1 MRKLLIL
8 LFGTLIGLPAISQ
21 TQLAEVIKVWKTK
34 KVNVVDGFTFRYR
47 LWDKYDTAI
56 YYQTGADTFEVTTT
70 FKKVSSTKPPTLTD
84 IISTLDDNTVSPG
97 QINLDEEEAATD
109 ITEQITA
116 YFEQSRDADAS
127 VAVKLD

>member
-1 MRKLLIL
+1 MPRR
-8 LFGTLIGLPAISQ
+8 P
-21 TQLAEVIKVWKTK
+21 
-34 KVNVVDGFTFRYR
+34 
-47 LWDKYDTAI
+47 
-56 YYQTGADTFEVTTT
+56 
-70 FKKVSSTKPPTLTD
+70 
-84 IISTLDDNTVSPG
+84 SPG

>member
-56 YYQTGADTFEVTTT
+56 YFLNSCHSVYTHPG
-70 FKKVSSTKPPTLTD
+70 L
-84 IISTLDDNTVSPG
+84 II
-97 QINLDEEEAATD
+97 I
-109 ITEQITA
+109 
-116 YFEQSRDADAS
+116 AS
-127 VAVKLD
+127 CQ